1 MGESVLGHEAPGG
14 SGVYR
19 HMTQAKGET
28 VRPEMRA
35 WGRALLLT
43 GLGALGGDQ
52 FAKDSDAA
60 SALAVAAVIASSVA
74 VACAPPRCSL

>member
-1 MGESVLGHEAPGG
+1 
-14 SGVYR
+14 
-19 HMTQAKGET
+19 
-28 VRPEMRA
+28 MRA